1 MAHLHGYQVEHM
13 SSTLKR
19 HGFLLKPPEP
29 QMRTFS
35 FCAENET
42 DQRRYIDF
50 SLLLNILSVNCLLFM
65 MIELT
70 LTMVGLITMPN
81 CWETGISWYA
91 LFENRIIEL
100 YLLILI
106 YLS

>member
-1 MAHLHGYQVEHM
+1 MAHLHGYQVERM

-42 DQRRYIDF
+42 DQKRYIDF
-50 SLLLNILSVNCLLFM
+50 VFTVEHPLCELF
-65 MIELT
+65 I
-70 LTMVGLITMPN
+70 V
-81 CWETGISWYA
+81 YDD
-91 LFENRIIEL
+91 RINT
-100 YLLILI
+100 Y
-106 YLS
+106 YGGADHNA

>member
-1 MAHLHGYQVEHM
+1 MAHLHGYQVERM

-42 DQRRYIDF
+42 DQKRYID
-50 SLLLNILSVNCLLFM
+50 LFFTVEHPLC
-65 MIELT
+65 ELFIVYDDDRINAYYGG
-70 LTMVGLITMPN
+70 VGLITM
-81 CWETGISWYA
+81 
-91 LFENRIIEL
+91 
-100 YLLILI
+100 LIHVLI
-106 YLS
+106 

>member
-1 MAHLHGYQVEHM
+1 MAHHHGYQVERM

-19 HGFLLKPPEP
+19 HGFLLKPSEP

-42 DQRRYIDF
+42 DQKRYIDIF
-50 SLLLNILSVNCLLFM
+50 FTVEHPLYELFLYM
-65 MIELT
+65 MKKLT
-70 LTMVGLITMPN
+70 LTMVGLITMAN

-91 LFENRIIEL
+91 LFDNRIIEL

>member
-1 MAHLHGYQVEHM
+1 MAHLHGYQVERM

-42 DQRRYIDF
+42 DQKRYID
-50 SLLLNILSVNCLLFM
+50 LFFTVEHPLY
-65 MIELT
+65 ELFI
-70 LTMVGLITMPN
+70 VHD
-81 CWETGISWYA
+81 E
-91 LFENRIIEL
+91 RINTH
-100 YLLILI
+100 YGG
-106 YLS
+106 SKHNV